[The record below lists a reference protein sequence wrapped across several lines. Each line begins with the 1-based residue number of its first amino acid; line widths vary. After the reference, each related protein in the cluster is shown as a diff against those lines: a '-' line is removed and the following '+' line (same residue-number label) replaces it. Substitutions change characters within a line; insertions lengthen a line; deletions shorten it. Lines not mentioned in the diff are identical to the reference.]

1 MLVYPEVQ
9 KKAQQEID
17 RVVGNERL
25 PDFTDKDSLPYV
37 FATMWESIRWK
48 QGAPLGT
55 LNATLLDGLFVCNII
70 MP

>member
-25 PDFTDKDSLPYV
+25 PDFSDKNYLPYV

-48 QGAPLGT
+48 QGAPLGM
-55 LNATLLDGLFVCNII
+55 LNSMLFEKLFTCRFIL
-70 MP
+70 